1 MSASSLLNQNTGTI
15 LPQYLPVA
23 RIEPLGENVIF
34 QQPVGAISAPLTGT
48 IDIPIAG
55 DYFVQLYIDVSSPL
69 GSVGTS
75 GNLLLTNSSGN
86 GYNNIAV
93 PFSSIPIDASF
104 TQLALG
110 FLPAG
115 TVSFS
120 LTLPTGFNGGSTS
133 SSEIS
138 VRVLQ
143 LISKP

>member
-34 QQPVGAISAPLTGT
+34 QQPVGVISAPLTGT

-55 DYFVQLYIDVSSPL
+55 DYFVQLYLDASSP

-75 GNLLLTNSSGN
+75 GNLLLTNSSGSGWN
-86 GYNNIAV
+86 DIAV
-93 PFSSIPIDASF
+93 PFSSIPLNAPF

-110 FLPAG
+110 FFPAG
-115 TVSFS
+115 TASFS
-120 LTLPTGFNGGSTS
+120 LTLPNGFDGGNTH